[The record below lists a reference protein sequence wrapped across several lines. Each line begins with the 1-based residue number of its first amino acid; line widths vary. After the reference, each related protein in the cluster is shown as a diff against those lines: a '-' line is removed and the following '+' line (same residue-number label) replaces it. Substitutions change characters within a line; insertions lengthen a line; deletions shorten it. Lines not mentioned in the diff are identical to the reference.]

1 MSLDLGT
8 LRAYLDLDG
17 TSWDTAFSKA
27 QDKAEK
33 FGGAVPGWMGI
44 ASAAIVGGGIL
55 AAKGLYDLG
64 ATWDDVADTIRVQ
77 TGAVG
82 DELDGLVDIAKN
94 IATNV
99 PVDIA
104 KIAPALSDVSQRLG
118 LTGDDLQRV
127 TEQILEA
134 GRMLGEDLDLDAVT
148 GSFNA
153 FGVEQDQISGKLD
166 YLWQVSQGTGIGMN
180 DLASKLA
187 AAAPI
192 TQQLGFSFEDTA
204 AMIGAFDKAGLDS
217 QTMVGAMQK
226 GLAGMTAPGEDA
238 AATFQR
244 VMGEIQGFIDTG
256 DEAAARDLAGSVF
269 GTRGAAQF
277 VGALQN
283 GTVNMA
289 DLAASAGLTGDSIM
303 DAASETADFAEKWQL
318 VQNKASAALEPLA
331 SSVFS
336 ALGGAL
342 DAMMP
347 ALTAFTGWL
356 AENPAML
363 QIIAAVIGILA
374 LAFVGLTIATWAMN
388 TALLAN
394 PITWIVLAIV
404 ALIAVVILLALNWDA
419 VVAWIGEVWG
429 GFIGWIT
436 GVIDGFVGW
445 WTGVWEGF
453 AGWITGVWEGFVGFV
468 TDVWQGFVDWI
479 MAIVIGYLSF
489 WIGIWTS
496 VASFFTDVWNNLVSF
511 VTGVWQG
518 YINWIMSMIL
528 GFVAFWSGVWEGV
541 SSFFRSMWEGVARAA
556 SDIWNGVISF
566 LTGIPGKILG
576 VFTGAGQWLYDIGS
590 DILQGLWDGLESIW
604 NNLVSWIEDIGSTIA
619 DTFAGVLGIHSPSR
633 VFREFGINTLQG
645 YVQGLDAMQPALDR
659 RMTNLVRTPEMEL
672 VGSGAPSQS
681 SSSSGT
687 PYAFTYVAAEGQ
699 SLSSEEALFA
709 ALSSPRAKGPGE

>member
-17 TSWDTAFSKA
+17 TSWDTAFAKA
-27 QDKAEK
+27 QDKAQK
-33 FGGAVPGWMGI
+33 FGGGVPTWMGV
-44 ASAAIVGGGIL
+44 ASAAVIGAGI
-55 AAKGLYDLG
+55 AAAGALYQLG

-77 TGAVG
+77 TGATG
-82 DELDGLVDIAKN
+82 DELDGLVDIAKKV
-94 IATNV
+94 AQNV

-134 GRMLGEDLDLDAVT
+134 GRMLGEDLDLDSVT

-153 FGVEQDQISGKLD
+153 FGVSQDEISGKLD
-166 YLWQVSQGTGIGMN
+166 YLWQVSQGTGIGIN
-180 DLASKLA
+180 DLTSRLAS
-187 AAAPI
+187 AAPI
-192 TQQLGFSFEDTA
+192 TQQLGFSFEETA
-204 AMIGAFDKAGLDS
+204 AMIGAMDKAGLDS
-217 QTMVGAMQK
+217 QTMIGAMQK
-226 GLAGMTAPGEDA
+226 GLAGMTTPGEDA
-238 AATFQR
+238 SATFQR
-244 VMGEIQGFIDTG
+244 VVGEIQGFIDSG
-256 DEAAARDLAGSVF
+256 DEAAARDLAGQLF

-277 VGALQN
+277 VGALAS
-283 GTVNMA
+283 GSINMA

-303 DAASETADFAEKWQL
+303 DAAADTADFAEKWQL

-331 SSVFS
+331 STVFS
-336 ALGGAL
+336 ALAGAL
-342 DAMMP
+342 DSMMP

-356 AENPAML
+356 SENPAML

-394 PITWIVLAIV
+394 PITWIVLAVV
-404 ALIAVVILLALNWDA
+404 ALIAAVILLALNWDA
-419 VVAWIGEVWG
+419 VVAWISEVWG

-453 AGWITGVWEGFVGFV
+453 AGWISGVWEGFVGFV
-468 TDVWQGFVDWI
+468 TDVWQGFVNWI
-479 MAIVIGYLSF
+479 MAVVIGYLSF
-489 WIGIWTS
+489 WIGVWTA
-496 VASFFTDVWNNLVSF
+496 VGQFFTDLWNGIVSF

-566 LTGIPGKILG
+566 LTGIPGKILS
-576 VFTGAGQWLYDIGS
+576 VFAGAGQWLYDIGS
-590 DILQGLWDGLESIW
+590 DILQGLWDGLTSIW
-604 NNLVSWIEDIGSTIA
+604 NGLVGWIEDIGNTIA

-645 YVQGLDAMQPALDR
+645 YMGGLDAMQPALDR
-659 RMTNLVRTPEMEL
+659 RMTDLVRTPEMEL
-672 VGSGAPSQS
+672 VGAGAPSRS
-681 SSSSGT
+681 SSSASSGKT
-687 PYAFTYVAAEGQ
+687 IHYYAAEGQ
-699 SLSSEEALFA
+699 SLSAEEALFD
-709 ALSSPRAKGPGE
+709 ALGSPRVKGED

>member
-17 TSWDTAFSKA
+17 TSWDTAFAKA
-27 QDKAEK
+27 QDKAQK
-33 FGGAVPGWMGI
+33 FGGGVPTWMGV
-44 ASAAIVGGGIL
+44 ASAAVIGAGI
-55 AAKGLYDLG
+55 AAATGLYQLG
-64 ATWDDVADTIRVQ
+64 AAWDDVEDTIRIG
-77 TGAVG
+77 TGATG
-82 DELDGLVDIAKN
+82 DDLQGLVDVAKEV
-94 IATNV
+94 AKNV

-104 KIAPALSDVSQRLG
+104 SIGPAVADLNTRLG
-118 LTGDDLQRV
+118 LTGPALQQV
-127 TEQILEA
+127 AEQILEA
-134 GRMLGEDLDLDAVT
+134 GRMLGEDVDINSAT
-148 GSFNA
+148 GAFNA
-153 FGVEQDQISGKLD
+153 FGIESDAVSGKLD
-166 YLWQVSQGTGIGMN
+166 YLWGVSQATGIGMN
-180 DLASKLA
+180 DLTSRLAS
-187 AAAPI
+187 AAPI
-192 TQQLGFSFEDTA
+192 TQQLGFSFEETA
-204 AMIGAFDKAGLDS
+204 GMIGAMDKAGLDS
-217 QTMVGAMQK
+217 QTMIGAMQK
-226 GLAGMTAPGEDA
+226 GLAGMTTPGEDA
-238 AATFQR
+238 SATFQR
-244 VMGEIQGFIDTG
+244 VVGEIQGFIDTG
-256 DEAAARDLAGSVF
+256 DDAAARDLASQLF

-277 VGALQN
+277 VGALSS
-283 GTVNMA
+283 GAINMA
-289 DLAASAGLTGDSIM
+289 DLANVAGMTGDTIMEASAD
-303 DAASETADFAEKWQL
+303 TADFAEKWQL

-331 SSVFS
+331 STVFS
-336 ALGGAL
+336 ALAGAL
-342 DAMMP
+342 DAVMP
-347 ALTAFTGWL
+347 ALTLFTGWL

-363 QIIAAVIGILA
+363 QVIAAVIGILA

-394 PITWIVLAIV
+394 PITWIVLAVI
-404 ALIAVVILLALNWDA
+404 ALIAAVVLLVMNWDA
-419 VVAWIGEVWG
+419 VVAFVSEIWA
-429 GFIGWIT
+429 GFIDWIV

-468 TDVWQGFVDWI
+468 SDVWQGFVDWI
-479 MAIVIGYLSF
+479 MAVIIGYVSF
-489 WIGIWTS
+489 WIGVWTS
-496 VASFFTDVWNNLVSF
+496 IASFFTDVWNNIVAF

-518 YINWIMSMIL
+518 YINWLMSVIL
-528 GFVAFWSGVWEGV
+528 GFVSFWSGVWEGV
-541 SSFFRSMWEGVARAA
+541 SSFFRSMWEGVSRAA

-645 YVQGLDAMQPALDR
+645 YVQGLDAMQPSLDR

-672 VGSGAPSQS
+672 VGAGAPSKS
-681 SSSSGT
+681 SSSSGA

-699 SLSSEEALFA
+699 SLSSEEALFE